1 MDVRCRR
8 IVVAASGA
16 VRGSGT
22 DGELAAVVV
31 VEAVSVSFAPFG
43 MDEPLGAGV
52 APKAPAAASFSVCD
66 PRTEAVRSERRLPNS
81 DGRDSVVRG
90 SVARAGKL
98 MPVLPKLE
106 KRKDRNKRAK
116 TPMPE
121 AKMVLVGI
129 VENERRSSKPKATR
143 ELSDVFPA
151 AQVN

>member
-52 APKAPAAASFSVCD
+52 APKAPAAASFSV
-66 PRTEAVRSERRLPNS
+66 R
-81 DGRDSVVRG
+81 GRG
-90 SVARAGKL
+90 
-98 MPVLPKLE
+98 
-106 KRKDRNKRAK
+106 
-116 TPMPE
+116 
-121 AKMVLVGI
+121 
-129 VENERRSSKPKATR
+129 
-143 ELSDVFPA
+143 LSR
-151 AQVN
+151 